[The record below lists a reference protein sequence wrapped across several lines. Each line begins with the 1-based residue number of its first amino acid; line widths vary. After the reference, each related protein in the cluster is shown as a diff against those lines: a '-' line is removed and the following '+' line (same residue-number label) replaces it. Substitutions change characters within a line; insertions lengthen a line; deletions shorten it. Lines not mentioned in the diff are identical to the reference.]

1 LILISSCRSIG
12 LLPLLHAGVRL
23 GVQFSKSADLEKPTE
38 RGTHVR
44 VGSKCEILAT
54 SRYFLLMARDQT
66 LAVRRTPC
74 AGNGRRATLQAVDL
88 RPVPKTTPARR
99 IMLRFG
105 GVARLTK
112 KNPPFCG
119 GSKFREEPPTWA
131 TRACVVC
138 GNSYRRY
145 PCQYGVRTSP
155 TMPLGGHRRPIEP
168 FSAHRDLQ
176 AYSGGPACARPQLLA
191 AGGKLRAANLF

>member
-88 RPVPKTTPARR
+88 
-99 IMLRFG
+99 
-105 GVARLTK
+105 
-112 KNPPFCG
+112 
-119 GSKFREEPPTWA
+119 
-131 TRACVVC
+131 
-138 GNSYRRY
+138 
-145 PCQYGVRTSP
+145 YGLCRK
-155 TMPLGGHRRPIEP
+155 
-168 FSAHRDLQ
+168 
-176 AYSGGPACARPQLLA
+176 RPQRGGLCSASAALRASQKRTRHFA
-191 AGGKLRAANLF
+191 AGPSLGRNRQRGRLAHALYAATHTGGIRANTGFALRPQCR